1 MNDRLGSTC
10 SGEDLIET
18 CPLCDDDI
26 FRPRALPC
34 SHRFCLECL
43 DSYIYRKTS
52 DVSVAF
58 TCPKCDRI
66 TRPTRPDSERG
77 YWAEQFPE
85 TYVQSTNGPGSRGA
99 PMCLPCEKKGDAIP
113 ASDWC
118 RNCKVLF
125 CVYCRKFHD
134 SLHRRHV
141 VFDIRE
147 YQRRQSVFRGNSFVL
162 KKKETKNFICDFR
175 FVRSCS
181 LTRLF
186 PSSTIV
192 GKGVRFESL
201 DR

>member
-1 MNDRLGSTC
+1 MNDRLINGC
-10 SGEDLIET
+10 VEEVLAET
-18 CPLCDDDI
+18 CPLCQDDI

-52 DVSVAF
+52 DASVAF

-66 TRPTRPDSERG
+66 TRPMRLDSNRG

-85 TYVQSTNGPGSRGA
+85 TNVQKDRCPGSGV
-99 PMCLPCEKKGDAIP
+99 PMCLPCQSKGDDDVV

-125 CVYCRKFHD
+125 CAYCRKFHD
-134 SLHRRHV
+134 SIHRRHV
-141 VFDIRE
+141 VFDVRE
-147 YQRRQSVFRGNSFVL
+147 YQRREAFFRGRSFVS
-162 KKKETKNFICDFR
+162 KTKETKNFICDFR

-181 LTRLF
+181 LTRMF
-186 PSSTIV
+186 PSATIV
-192 GKGVRFESL
+192 GKGIRFESI